1 MQENFIRSL
10 GQEDPERREWLPT
23 PVFLPGESHGQRSL
37 VGYSPLAYK
46 KSDMTECLNTFSHI
60 HTTCIFN
67 KYSFSTC
74 FHRTWPLFSKT
85 LLIFSYKLGFFFLV
99 SYFINITGSNL
110 PKFNKPVFFFLTVW
124 FWTVRQAV
132 ALSLES
138 CSKGTY
144 LNFNYFDFRD
154 GFPNL
159 HLLTKTALDLSSK
172 RTSKYS
178 NNY

>member
-1 MQENFIRSL
+1 MCVWIYVGFL
-10 GQEDPERREWLPT
+10 GSSDSTRTCLQCRRTSFDHWVRKILWRRESLPT

-67 KYSFSTC
+67 KYSISTC
-74 FHRTWPLFSKT
+74 FLRTWPLFSKT

-110 PKFNKPVFFFLTVW
+110 PKFNKPVFFL
-124 FWTVRQAV
+124 
-132 ALSLES
+132 
-138 CSKGTY
+138 
-144 LNFNYFDFRD
+144 
-154 GFPNL
+154 
-159 HLLTKTALDLSSK
+159 
-172 RTSKYS
+172 
-178 NNY
+178 

>member
-110 PKFNKPVFFFLTVW
+110 PKFNKPVFFFFNCLVLDCETSCRSVPGVLFQGHILELQLLW
-124 FWTVRQAV
+124 F
-132 ALSLES
+132 
-138 CSKGTY
+138 
-144 LNFNYFDFRD
+144 
-154 GFPNL
+154 
-159 HLLTKTALDLSSK
+159 
-172 RTSKYS
+172 
-178 NNY
+178 